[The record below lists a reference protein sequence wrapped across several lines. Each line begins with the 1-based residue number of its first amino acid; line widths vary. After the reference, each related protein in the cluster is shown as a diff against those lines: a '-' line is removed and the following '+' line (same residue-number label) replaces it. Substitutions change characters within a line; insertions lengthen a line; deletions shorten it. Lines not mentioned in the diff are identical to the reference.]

1 MSAFI
6 QKNIYVEDAM
16 SGSNSWSRRN
26 VLKSSLALA
35 GMGATGLFPGAASA
49 LGSLKLGASDIT
61 VISDGNLMLP
71 LSFAFPDVSQDELV
85 ALLKAE
91 GQPTDA
97 LLPDCNI
104 TVLRRGDRVV
114 MFDVGAGPNFMPSAG
129 KLMDNIDAA
138 GVSPDEVTDIVFTHA
153 HPDHLWGLIDDF
165 DELIFADARYHMN
178 RIEWEYWQAED
189 TLEKTPD
196 ARKSFVVGA
205 RNRMAFLED
214 RIELF
219 DYDAEVVP
227 GVEAVDTAGHTPG
240 HTSFMIHDGSN
251 SALVVGDAIT
261 NVAVSLIH
269 PEWPSGSDQDA
280 EKGIATRKMLLD
292 RLAVDGSRIIG
303 FHMPHPGLGVIER
316 ARPAYRF
323 VVAG

>member
-1 MSAFI
+1 MSDNHF
-6 QKNIYVEDAM
+6 
-16 SGSNSWSRRN
+16 WSRRD
-26 VLKSSLALA
+26 VLKATLAVA
-35 GMGATGLFPGAASA
+35 GIGVSGLFPRPASA
-49 LGSLKLGASDIT
+49 VGSLKLGASDVTI
-61 VISDGNLMLP
+61 ISDGNLMLP
-71 LSFAFPDVSQDELV
+71 LSFAFPDVPHDELI
-85 ALLKAE
+85 ASLKAE

-114 MFDVGAGPNFMPSAG
+114 MFDVGSGPNFMPSAG
-129 KLMDNIDAA
+129 RLMDNLGEA
-138 GVSPDEVTDIVFTHA
+138 GVSPDEVTDVVFTHA

-205 RNRMAFLED
+205 RNRMVFLED

-219 DYDAEVVP
+219 EYGAEVVS

-251 SALVVGDAIT
+251 SAMVVGDAIT
-261 NVAVSLIH
+261 NVAVSLTH

-280 EKGIATRKMLLD
+280 EKGIATREMLLD
-292 RLAVDGSRIIG
+292 RLAADGSRIIG
-303 FHMPHPGLGVIER
+303 FHIPHPGLGMIER
-316 ARPAYRF
+316 SGSAYRF
-323 VVAG
+323 AVAE